1 MSFPVVRLDAIPPQG
16 LVVQVGEWA
25 VAASAEAMEGTIQA
39 LSGELKVVRSGPHLL
54 TGGHVEATALVRCD
68 RCAEL
73 LALTVSGRFS
83 CLYSPVDALPEVD
96 EHGDVNLA
104 LPDSWTD
111 GVQEVSEY
119 DGEAIDLSHVV
130 AEFLA
135 VERPSRV
142 RCADL
147 DPAADAAC
155 AARWKAG
162 AGSSGPAAP
171 GAFATLKDWKPR
183 T

>member
-16 LVVQVGEWA
+16 LVVPVGEWA
-25 VAASAEAMEGTIQA
+25 LAAAAEALEGTMQA
-39 LSGELKVVRSGPHLL
+39 LSGELKLLRSGPHLL
-54 TGGHVEATALVRCD
+54 TGGQVEATALVRCD

-73 LALTVSGRFS
+73 VPLTVAGRFS

-96 EHGDVNLA
+96 EHGDVKLA
-104 LPDSWTD
+104 LPDAWTD
-111 GVQEVSEY
+111 GVGEVGEY
-119 DGEAIDLSHVV
+119 DGEAIDLAHVV

-155 AARWKAG
+155 AARWRAAAG
-162 AGSSGPAAP
+162 LSGPAHP
-171 GAFATLKDWKPR
+171 GAFATLKNWKPR